1 MLKADFHIHTRFSM
15 DCSTPLEDIVSR
27 CQKTGIDCVNICDHD
42 AVQGAIELKGI
53 AGFKVIVSE
62 EILTPHG
69 EIMGMFLQERIP
81 SGVSVE
87 QAISRIK
94 EQGGLVC
101 IPHPFDGFRGLK
113 MELEDVE
120 KLAGQIDVMEIFNA
134 RCTLSSYNNK
144 ADAFALRHHIPGTAG
159 SDSHAAGEIGR
170 TYVEMPDFK
179 GPADFLTS
187 LRQGTLHKR
196 KAGIAVHL
204 NSTFAR
210 FKKSM

>member
-1 MLKADFHIHTRFSM
+1 MLKADFHIHTRYSM
-15 DCSTPLEDIVSR
+15 DCSTQLEDIVSR
-27 CQKTGIDCVNICDHD
+27 CNKTRINCVNICDHD
-42 AVQGAIELKGI
+42 AVQGAIELKNI

-120 KLAGQIDVMEIFNA
+120 KLAGQVDVIEIFNA

-144 ADAFALRHHIPGTAG
+144 AMAFAAMYDIPGTAG
-159 SDSHAAGEIGR
+159 SDAHSGSEIGF
-170 TYVEMPDFK
+170 TFVEMPEFT
-179 GPADFLTS
+179 GPADFLTA
-187 LRQGTLHKR
+187 LKQGKLNKK

-204 NSTFAR
+204 NSTLAR
-210 FKKSM
+210 IKKSM

>member
-1 MLKADFHIHTRFSM
+1 MLKADFHIHTRHSM
-15 DCSTPLEDIVSR
+15 DCSTRLEDIISR
-27 CQKTGIDCVNICDHD
+27 CQKTGINCINICDHD
-42 AVQGAIELKGI
+42 AVQGAIELKAL
-53 AGFKVIVSE
+53 AGFKVIISE

-69 EIMGMFLQERIP
+69 EIMGMFLKERIP

-144 ADAFALRHHIPGTAG
+144 AKAFALRHDIPGTAG
-159 SDSHAAGEIGR
+159 SDAHASSEIGR
-170 TYVEMPDFK
+170 TYVEMPEFS
-179 GPADFLTS
+179 GPEDFLS
-187 LRQGTLHKR
+187 ALRQGNLHKQ

-204 NSTFAR
+204 NSTLAR
-210 FKKSM
+210 IKKSI

>member
-1 MLKADFHIHTRFSM
+1 MLKADFHIHTMYSM
-15 DCSTPLEDIVSR
+15 DCSTQLKDIISR

-42 AVQGAIELKGI
+42 SVQGAIELKGM

-69 EIMGMFLQERIP
+69 EIMGMFLKERIP

-87 QAISRIK
+87 EAISRIK

-113 MELEDVE
+113 MGFEDVE

-134 RCTLSSYNNK
+134 RCTMSSYNNK
-144 ADAFALRHHIPGTAG
+144 AKAFALKHDIPGTAG
-159 SDSHAAGEIGR
+159 SDAHGASEIGH
-170 TYVEMPDFK
+170 TYVEMPEFTA
-179 GPADFLTS
+179 PADFLIA
-187 LRQGTLHKR
+187 LRQGTLHKK

-204 NSTFAR
+204 NSTLAR